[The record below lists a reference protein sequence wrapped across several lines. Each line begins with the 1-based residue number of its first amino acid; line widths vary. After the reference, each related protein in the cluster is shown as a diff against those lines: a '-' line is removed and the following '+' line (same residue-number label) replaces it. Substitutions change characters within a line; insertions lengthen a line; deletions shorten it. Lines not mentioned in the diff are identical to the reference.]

1 MHPKERRSYVRGNI
15 SFKVKF
21 RVVTPEEYETVKGID
36 GQVLSPGKESGT
48 DISDTYKRATELT
61 PNPYMIDF
69 LLCMDE
75 KLDQIM
81 TILYKVK
88 GVDKEPYRLGTGVNI
103 SGAGMMTIIADKPVE
118 HGQIIHMSFVM
129 SRLPFVFI
137 DVFGEVIHVEPME
150 KEGKT
155 AYALGIKFLNLNS
168 NDRESIIT
176 CVFQR
181 QREVIR
187 KMKDDEYASK
197 DS

>member
-1 MHPKERRSYVRGNI
+1 MHPKEGRSYVRGDI

-21 RVVTPEEYETVKGID
+21 RVMTPEEYETVKGID
-36 GQVLSPGKESGT
+36 GQVLSPGKESGI

-81 TILYKVK
+81 AILYKA
-88 GVDKEPYRLGTGVNI
+88 GRVDKEPYSLGIGVNI
-103 SGAGMMTIIADKPVE
+103 GGAGMKIIADKPVE
-118 HGQIIHMSFVM
+118 HGQIIHTSFVM

-137 DVFGEVIHVEPME
+137 DVFGEVIRVKPVD
-150 KEGKT
+150 KDGKA
-155 AYALGIKFLNLNS
+155 AYSLGIKFLNLNLD
-168 NDRESIIT
+168 DRDRIIA

-181 QREVIR
+181 QREIIR
-187 KMKDDEYASK
+187 KRKDDEYASGN
-197 DS
+197 S

>member
-1 MHPKERRSYVRGNI
+1 
-15 SFKVKF
+15 
-21 RVVTPEEYETVKGID
+21 
-36 GQVLSPGKESGT
+36 
-48 DISDTYKRATELT
+48 
-61 PNPYMIDF
+61 MIDF

-81 TILYKVK
+81 AILYKVK

-103 SGAGMMTIIADKPVE
+103 GGAGMMTIIADKPVE

-137 DVFGEVIHVEPME
+137 DVFGEVIHVKPME

>member
-1 MHPKERRSYVRGNI
+1 MHPKEKRSYVRGDI

-21 RVVTPEEYETVKGID
+21 RAMTPEEYETVKGID
-36 GQVLSPGKESGT
+36 GQVLSPGKESGV
-48 DISDTYKRATELT
+48 DISGTYKKATELT

-81 TILYKVK
+81 AILHKDK
-88 GVDKEPYRLGTGVNI
+88 GVDKEPYSLGVGVNI
-103 SGAGMMTIIADKPVE
+103 GGTGMKIIADKSAE
-118 HGQIIHMSFVM
+118 LGQIIHTSFVM

-137 DVFGEVIHVEPME
+137 DVFGEVIQVKPV
-150 KEGKT
+150 GKDGKA
-155 AYALGIKFLNLNS
+155 AYSLGIKFLNLNL
-168 NDRESIIT
+168 NDRESIIA

-181 QREVIR
+181 QREIIR